1 MTRRA
6 AIYVRISLDVTGE
19 RLGHSS
25 PRRWP
30 ARSARRKH
38 SRLQPSFH
46 RARLATRR
54 VAMPPTNCNG

>member
-54 VAMPPTNCNG
+54 V